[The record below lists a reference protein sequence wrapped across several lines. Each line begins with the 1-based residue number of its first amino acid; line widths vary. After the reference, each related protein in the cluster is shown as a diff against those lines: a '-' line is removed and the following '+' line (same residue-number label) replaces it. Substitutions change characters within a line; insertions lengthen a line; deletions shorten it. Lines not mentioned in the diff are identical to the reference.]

1 MKIVGCDYSSS
12 LTNGLINHITD
23 PRDRLNQDQLDLDI
37 IEDND
42 IDLVRDDQENIRFQE
57 RDEVEDEDDGID
69 LVRNEQVNIHFQER
83 DEVGVNATQN
93 ENPSL
98 LEMLKEEELVLEML
112 REEELVQ
119 EINEQVNIRF
129 QERDEV
135 GDEDDGIDLVRNEQ
149 VNIRFQER
157 DEVGDEDD
165 DPNFDEKFLG
175 NLKRKRGDDDDDDD
189 DDDIDWI
196 DGDDPNFDEKFW
208 RNLKRKRGDD
218 DDDDD
223 DIDNVRKQRV
233 HSFME
238 RVKVD
243 NVNLFDH
250 PMFEQTFGGDGG
262 PRGDRPRGD
271 RPRRPIII
279 PNPFM
284 KREKIDRFGMI
295 KDHSLESIVE
305 DGVWILGIN
314 RKDENTSFIND
325 CWRRLI
331 DRFNRGHKGRRLSIP
346 TIRDHNHMCMLSI
359 YSEESYRIFG
369 DCGDPA
375 GVYPIL
381 KDLCNRIRH
390 DEHFQI
396 DDAVNKL
403 IDCMGLINY

>member
-42 IDLVRDDQENIRFQE
+42 IDLVR
-57 RDEVEDEDDGID
+57 
-69 LVRNEQVNIHFQER
+69 NEQVNIRFQER

-93 ENPSL
+93 ENP
-98 LEMLKEEELVLEML
+98 
-112 REEELVQ
+112 
-119 EINEQVNIRF
+119 
-129 QERDEV
+129 
-135 GDEDDGIDLVRNEQ
+135 
-149 VNIRFQER
+149 
-157 DEVGDEDD
+157 
-165 DPNFDEKFLG
+165 
-175 NLKRKRGDDDDDDD
+175 KRKRG
-189 DDDIDWI
+189 
-196 DGDDPNFDEKFW
+196 
-208 RNLKRKRGDD
+208 

-314 RKDENTSFIND
+314 RKDEEFTSFIND

-346 TIRDHNHMCMLSI
+346 TIRDHNHDVMLSI

>member
-1 MKIVGCDYSSS
+1 MPSVECDSSKS
-12 LTNGLINHITD
+12 LTSGLINHNTD
-23 PRDRLNQDQLDLDI
+23 PRDRLNLVQLD
-37 IEDND
+37 N
-42 IDLVRDDQENIRFQE
+42 ENFNE
-57 RDEVEDEDDGID
+57 GID
-69 LVRNEQVNIHFQER
+69 DVRNRTIPFHEREEADNEYQER

-93 ENPSL
+93 ENP
-98 LEMLKEEELVLEML
+98 
-112 REEELVQ
+112 
-119 EINEQVNIRF
+119 
-129 QERDEV
+129 
-135 GDEDDGIDLVRNEQ
+135 
-149 VNIRFQER
+149 
-157 DEVGDEDD
+157 
-165 DPNFDEKFLG
+165 
-175 NLKRKRGDDDDDDD
+175 
-189 DDDIDWI
+189 
-196 DGDDPNFDEKFW
+196 
-208 RNLKRKRGDD
+208 KRKRGDD

-314 RKDENTSFIND
+314 RKDEEFTSFIND